1 MIQALQ
7 TSIKSYYDLSLELK
21 SLDGELDLNY
31 LGTSDNG
38 QKYIIKLMRENCS
51 TSLIDLQTATLLH
64 LAKHS
69 LPIDLP
75 KVILTKEDTSYTYFQ
90 DRILWVLS
98 YCKGI
103 LLADY

>member
-7 TSIKSYYDLSLELK
+7 TSIKSNYDLSLELT

-31 LGTSDNG
+31 LGISDSG
-38 QKYIIKLMRENCS
+38 QKYIVKLMRENCS

-64 LAKHS
+64 LEKHH

-75 KVILTKEDTSYTYFQ
+75 TVLLTKEAETFTYFQ

-98 YCKGI
+98 YCEGT
-103 LLADY
+103 